1 MGMCLIDKELL
12 WGIGEYMKC
21 FSFTGNRFCV
31 SGNFSGVQKTREST
45 AEIFVKFLELR
56 ASAKKSHRKKI
67 IAIRDRQDEI

>member
-12 WGIGEYMKC
+12 WGTGEYMKC

-31 SGNFSGVQKTREST
+31 SGNFSGSKKTRGSA
-45 AEIFVKFLELR
+45 AEIFLKFLELR
-56 ASAKKSHRKKI
+56 ASAKKSHGIKI